1 MYTPPKPSPIAPG
14 DPPRGGGFR
23 NAARVIVIGSVM
35 FSFISYWRTAA
46 VVLCDLGSTAYYI
59 GGIVEAAIGPAAP
72 WFILAVMLF
81 SYAVRS
87 VYIESCALFTRGGVY
102 RVVKEAMGGIVA
114 KFAVSALIFDYL
126 LTGPISGVSAGQY
139 LIGLVL
145 DTLKL
150 IDPNWVYSA
159 EMAGSIKAWG
169 SVALCLAIL
178 LYFFLLNIKGI
189 HESSDRALKIMFAT
203 TVMIV
208 VILIWAGATLA
219 TKGIATYTNPATG
232 ERVQN
237 QIFVPPDFHRK
248 PKVDEDKKPLL
259 DDDGKV
265 VLEADPLGFIGRT
278 KLAEELRPTPPETVN
293 WFSLIGLAGIII
305 AFGHSVLAMSGEETL
320 AQVYRDVESPK
331 LPNFRRAA
339 MIVFIYSLVFT
350 AGISFL
356 AVLMIPQDVRIGQ
369 YADNLIS
376 GLAMNMIGP
385 DWAKIGLN
393 MFVVFVGFLIL
404 AGAVNTAIIGSSGV
418 LNRVAEDG
426 ILPQWFLKPHPK
438 YGTTY
443 RLLYL
448 IVGFMVLVTLLS
460 RGDVI
465 LLGEAYAFGVVWSFV
480 FKAMCMVVLR
490 FTHKEP
496 REYKVPFN
504 IKIGAYEIPVG
515 LICIALVLGA
525 AAVFNLLTKEL
536 ATISGLSVTCAFFL
550 LFWITEHLQHQKLGI
565 HGHKHL
571 EQFNQERAGELT
583 IEKLRLD
590 KPFRRLVAIRS
601 TQNLAML
608 EKALAETDPKTTDV
622 IVMTAKL
629 VQGEGHFDVN
639 DAELDPYDQELMS
652 AVVEKAEH
660 VGKHVVPLI
669 VPTNRPLHA
678 IVKTASDLKVQ
689 ELVVGGSNVWTA
701 DDQMD
706 QIMFDW
712 LTLHQGE
719 MAPLTVKILTKEREV
734 HFDLGGGTRIP
745 KPGESNARN
754 VAELR
759 AAGVGIKR
767 VMAVLSDASEGLDLF
782 QALMTL
788 IDPQVPLSILMM
800 GEENGFQAKMKEQA
814 EQVERTVIFSR
825 MLAANADAIVRQ
837 ATAERSDLMILTLG
851 ELPAVIPAWI
861 DEVMRKAPCRIS
873 LTAAPN
879 VPQDIMDQRPPPNG
893 KT

>member
-1 MYTPPKPSPIAPG
+1 
-14 DPPRGGGFR
+14 
-23 NAARVIVIGSVM
+23 M

-59 GGIVEAAIGPAAP
+59 GGIVESAIGPAAP

-87 VYIESCALFTRGGVY
+87 VYIESCAMFTRGGVY

-150 IDPNWVYSA
+150 IDPNWVYSP

-169 SVALCLAIL
+169 SVVLCLAIL

-208 VILIWAGATLA
+208 VILVWAGATLA
-219 TKGIATYTNPATG
+219 VKGIATYTTENG
-232 ERVQN
+232 EVKTN
-237 QIFVPPDFHRK
+237 QLPMVPDFTVK
-248 PKVDEDKKPLL
+248 PKLDDDRKPLL
-259 DDDGKV
+259 KPKLDEAGKTIV
-265 VLEADPLGFIGRT
+265 DAKGETVMQEVMDADSLGWLRHTWLGT
-278 KLAEELRPTPPETVN
+278 HLRPPENVN

-331 LPNFRRAA
+331 LVNFRKAA

-350 AGISFL
+350 AGISFF
-356 AVLMIPQDVRIGQ
+356 AVLLIPQDERIPK

-385 DWAKIGLN
+385 DWARIGLN

-418 LNRVAEDG
+418 LNRVSEDG

-448 IVGFMVLVTLLS
+448 IVGFMVVVTLMS

-490 FTHKEP
+490 FTNKQP

-504 IKIGAYEIPVG
+504 IRLGSLEIPVG
-515 LICIALVLGA
+515 LVCIALVLGA

-583 IEKLRLD
+583 IEKLGLV
-590 KPFRRLVAIRS
+590 KPYRRLVAIRS
-601 TQNLAML
+601 TQNLIML
-608 EKALAETDPKTTDV
+608 EKALAETDPKNTDV
-622 IVMTAKL
+622 IVMTAKT
-629 VQGEGHFDVN
+629 VQGEGNFDVA

-660 VGKHVVPLI
+660 VGKHVIPLI
-669 VPTNRPLHA
+669 IPTNRPLHA
-678 IVKTASDLKVQ
+678 LLKTAADLKVH
-689 ELVVGGSNVWTA
+689 ELVVGASNIYTA
-701 DDQMD
+701 DEQMD

-712 LTLHQGE
+712 MNLHRGE
-719 MAPLTVKILTKEREV
+719 MPPLTVKILTKDREV

-745 KPGESNARN
+745 KPGEDKARN

-767 VMAVLSDASEGLDLF
+767 VMAVLVDSSEGLDLF

-788 IDPQVPLSILMM
+788 IDPQVPLSIAIL
-800 GEENGFQAKMKEQA
+800 GEDDGFQAKMHEQA
-814 EQVERTVIFSR
+814 EQVERTVTFSR
-825 MLAANADAIVRQ
+825 MAAPSAEAIVRQ
-837 ATAERSDLMILTLG
+837 ATSERSDLLILALG

-873 LTAAPN
+873 LTAVPN
-879 VPQDIMDQRPPPNG
+879 VPQEVIDQRLPVD
-893 KT
+893 TAIRAT

>member
-1 MYTPPKPSPIAPG
+1 MHTPPKPSPIVPG
-14 DPPRGGGFR
+14 TPAGGNLR

-102 RVVKEAMGGIVA
+102 RVVKEAMGGVVA

-150 IDPNWVYSA
+150 IDPAWIYDA
-159 EMAGSIKAWG
+159 PTTGAIKAVG
-169 SVALCLAIL
+169 SVVLCLAIL

-208 VILIWAGATLA
+208 VILVWAGATLA
-219 TKGIATYTNPATG
+219 VKGVATYTTESG
-232 ERVQN
+232 EVKTN
-237 QIFVPPDFHRK
+237 QLFVPPNFGRK
-248 PKVDEDKKPLL
+248 AKVDENNKPLL
-259 DDDGKV
+259 DEQGQP
-265 VLEADPLGFIGRT
+265 VLEADSLGFIGRT
-278 KLAEELRPTPPETVN
+278 RLADELRDPSKVN
-293 WFSLIGLAGIII
+293 WFSLIGFAGIMI

-356 AVLMIPQDVRIGQ
+356 AVLLIPQDVRVAQ

-385 DWAKIGLN
+385 DWARIALN

-448 IVGFMVLVTLLS
+448 IVGFMVVVTLLS

-490 FTHKEP
+490 FTNKQP

-504 IKIGAYEIPVG
+504 IMIGSYEIPLG
-515 LICIALVLGA
+515 LIAIALVLGVA
-525 AAVFNLLTKEL
+525 AIFNLLTKEL

-550 LFWITEHLQHQKLGI
+550 LFWITEHLQHRKTGI

-571 EQFNQERAGELT
+571 EQFNQERAGEIT
-583 IEKLRLD
+583 VEKLGLE

-622 IVMTAKL
+622 IVMTAKM
-629 VQGEGHFDVN
+629 VQGEGNFDAA
-639 DAELDPYDQELMS
+639 DTELDPYDQELMS

-719 MAPLTVKILTKEREV
+719 MAPLTVKILTKDREV

-767 VMAVLSDASEGLDLF
+767 VMAVLIDTSEGLDLF

-788 IDPQVPLSILMM
+788 IDPQVPLSIVMV
-800 GEENGFQAKMKEQA
+800 GDDDGFQGKMQEQA
-814 EQVERTVIFSR
+814 EQVERTVSFSR
-825 MLAANADAIVRQ
+825 LPVPHADSIVKQ
-837 ATAERSDLMILTLG
+837 ATSERSDLLILALG

-879 VPQDIMDQRPPPNG
+879 VPQDIIDQRPPAE
-893 KT
+893 TAIRST